1 MKTRHDRDRDII
13 AIELIYSTAMAQSS
27 ELSDGAVL
35 DYSMDKRPVSIGEMG
50 IGKRAFATGT
60 GAN

>member
-1 MKTRHDRDRDII
+1 MKTRHEPDRDII
-13 AIELIYSTAMAQSS
+13 SIELIYSRAMAQSS
-27 ELSDGAVL
+27 ELSDGLVFA
-35 DYSMDKRPVSIGEMG
+35 YSLDKRPVSIGEMG